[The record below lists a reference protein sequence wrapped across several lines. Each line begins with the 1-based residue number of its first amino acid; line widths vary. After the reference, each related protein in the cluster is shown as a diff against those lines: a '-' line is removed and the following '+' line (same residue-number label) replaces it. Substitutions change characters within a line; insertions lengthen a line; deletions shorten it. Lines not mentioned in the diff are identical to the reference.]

1 MMAHNA
7 SSKMLVTPS
16 FLTNFIVGF
25 YLIRMYKKF
34 VIYSQFNAEIK
45 SILCIIFVKKNSDVK
60 SSTF

>member
-1 MMAHNA
+1 MMAHNT

-45 SILCIIFVKKNSDVK
+45 SILSIIFVKKNSDVK